1 MRLRRLC
8 SDRVEGDRIFADA
21 LDECRAYMEARG
33 YDPCNEYSWTLRGNC
48 KPEKTR
54 CSEESGKK
62 KKEMEGKERPIFFV
76 KQQEPAFPSIE
87 KSIRKHLKLLHRDS
101 ELKELYSRNLFITSY
116 KRPKN
121 LKELLCP
128 SKLLKKKQGIIN
140 NCKSFIKCEK
150 ECKTCERIN
159 PSGKFT

>member
-1 MRLRRLC
+1 MVLLP
-8 SDRVEGDRIFADA
+8 SPLKQTEF
-21 LDECRAYMEARG
+21 LWENTPEQ
-33 YDPCNEYSWTLRGNC
+33 YSIGLLSQS
-48 KPEKTR
+48 PM
-54 CSEESGKK
+54 SSLHYYLVSY
-62 KKEMEGKERPIFFV
+62 IYIYIFV

-101 ELKELYSRNLFITSY
+101 ELKELYPRNLFITSY

-140 NCKSFIKCEK
+140 NGKSFIKCEK